1 MRRAKNFKV
10 KLELKNK
17 RGERLFNKRP
27 AVLAYAFLAAGI
39 WAASAALWNYRA
51 RTIMALVALV
61 VSAAMLALK
70 KKGLAVLCGFFLL
83 GELLF
88 AGTAD
93 VYESRTFD
101 AEGAEVAAR
110 IVSDYDM
117 AQSRYHYVADNVYV
131 NGKKVKGKIVVSYT
145 EGNLPLGAVV
155 KFSADVKSRKFS
167 THWNSVNNFRK
178 KEYYSATTDSVEIA
192 EITSVPIYDK
202 MRYEIK
208 KNLYTTLRS
217 DTADIITPLLLGDT
231 RVIND
236 NLRHD
241 VSAAGLAHLFA
252 VSGLHIG
259 FLAGVVSWVMKK
271 LRTGYLTNV
280 LVTNA
285 VLLFYAGLCCWSSS
299 IIRAIV
305 MFDVYAVGKLMGV
318 KNDPLSSL
326 AVAGIVVLTLFP
338 EDLLRVG
345 YHMSMLAVAGLC
357 FYTRGKKVKKRNPF
371 AETLSTS
378 LAVNVTMFPVIAS
391 AFSKVSPLGIVSNVL
406 ILPIASFMY
415 VFVFVNSFLV
425 LLMPFLRPTLY
436 LSALAVM
443 PIKILVAIVGQLNFG
458 QIAVPAFGY
467 GMALYY
473 LGIAVGS
480 RFLNVSK
487 KVKMPT
493 AAAMIVSSLL
503 VAVLT

>member
-1 MRRAKNFKV
+1 MCSSD
-10 KLELKNK
+10 L
-17 RGERLFNKRP
+17 
-27 AVLAYAFLAAGI
+27 
-39 WAASAALWNYRA
+39 
-51 RTIMALVALV
+51 
-61 VSAAMLALK
+61 
-70 KKGLAVLCGFFLL
+70 
-83 GELLF
+83 
-88 AGTAD
+88 
-93 VYESRTFD
+93 YESRTFD

-202 MRYEIK
+202 VRYEIK

-259 FLAGVVSWVMKK
+259 FLASVVSLVMKK

-285 VLLFYAGLCCWSSS
+285 VLLFYAGLRSEE
-299 IIRAIV
+299 R
-305 MFDVYAVGKLMGV
+305 
-318 KNDPLSSL
+318 
-326 AVAGIVVLTLFP
+326 
-338 EDLLRVG
+338 R
-345 YHMSMLAVAGLC
+345 
-357 FYTRGKKVKKRNPF
+357 
-371 AETLSTS
+371 
-378 LAVNVTMFPVIAS
+378 
-391 AFSKVSPLGIVSNVL
+391 
-406 ILPIASFMY
+406 
-415 VFVFVNSFLV
+415 
-425 LLMPFLRPTLY
+425 
-436 LSALAVM
+436 
-443 PIKILVAIVGQLNFG
+443 
-458 QIAVPAFGY
+458 
-467 GMALYY
+467 
-473 LGIAVGS
+473 
-480 RFLNVSK
+480 
-487 KVKMPT
+487 
-493 AAAMIVSSLL
+493 
-503 VAVLT
+503 

>member
-252 VSGLHIG
+252 VSGFAYRISGGRRQPSDEEAQNRVPYERSGYERRSSVLRRIM
-259 FLAGVVSWVMKK
+259 LLVVFDNKSNRDVRRLCGGEAYGSKKRSAVVTCGGRHSGADVISRRSAESWVSHVDA
-271 LRTGYLTNV
+271 GSCGI
-280 LVTNA
+280 
-285 VLLFYAGLCCWSSS
+285 VLLHE
-299 IIRAIV
+299 R
-305 MFDVYAVGKLMGV
+305 
-318 KNDPLSSL
+318 
-326 AVAGIVVLTLFP
+326 
-338 EDLLRVG
+338 
-345 YHMSMLAVAGLC
+345 
-357 FYTRGKKVKKRNPF
+357 KKSQK
-371 AETLSTS
+371 A
-378 LAVNVTMFPVIAS
+378 
-391 AFSKVSPLGIVSNVL
+391 
-406 ILPIASFMY
+406 
-415 VFVFVNSFLV
+415 
-425 LLMPFLRPTLY
+425 
-436 LSALAVM
+436 
-443 PIKILVAIVGQLNFG
+443 
-458 QIAVPAFGY
+458 
-467 GMALYY
+467 
-473 LGIAVGS
+473 
-480 RFLNVSK
+480 
-487 KVKMPT
+487 
-493 AAAMIVSSLL
+493 
-503 VAVLT
+503 

>member
-1 MRRAKNFKV
+1 M
-10 KLELKNK
+10 
-17 RGERLFNKRP
+17 FNLRP

-39 WAASAALWNYRA
+39 WVASAALWNYRA
-51 RTIMALVALV
+51 RTIVALVAV
-61 VSAAMLALK
+61 VAAAAALILK
-70 KKGLAVLCGFFLL
+70 RKGAAVLLGFFLL

-88 AGTAD
+88 SGTAD
-93 VYESRTFD
+93 VYESRRFD
-101 AEGAEVAAR
+101 ADDATITAR
-110 IVSDYDM
+110 IVSDYDTD
-117 AQSRYHYVADNVYV
+117 QSRYHYIADSVTV
-131 NGKKVKGKIVVSYT
+131 DGRKLKGRMVISYSK
-145 EGNLPLGAVV
+145 GDLPLGAVV
-155 KFSADVKSRKFS
+155 KFSADLKSRKFS

-178 KEYYSATTDSVEIA
+178 KEYYSSKTDDLEIL
-192 EITSVPIYDK
+192 EVRSVPVYDAV
-202 MRYEIK
+202 RYKIK

-231 RVIND
+231 RVISD

-259 FLAGVVSWVMKK
+259 FLAGVVSFVLKK
-271 LRTGYLTNV
+271 LKTGYVLNVVVTNV
-280 LVTNA
+280 

-305 MFDVYAVGKLMGV
+305 MFDVYAVGRIFGE

-326 AVAGIVVLTLFP
+326 AVAGIAVLVLYP

-345 YHMSMLAVAGLC
+345 YHMSMLAVSGLC
-357 FYTRGKKVKKRNPF
+357 FYTMGKPRKKRNPF
-371 AETLSTS
+371 SETLFTS
-378 LAVNVTMFPVIAS
+378 LAVNVTMFPVIS
-391 AFSKVSPLGIVSNVL
+391 TAFSKTSPLGLLSNVL

-415 VFVFVNSFLV
+415 VFVFINSFLV

-436 LSALAVM
+436 LSGLAVM
-443 PIKILVAIVGQLNFG
+443 PIKILVTIVGQLNFG

-467 GMALYY
+467 AMALYY
-473 LGIAVGS
+473 GGIAAGS

-487 KVKMPT
+487 KVKTPISL
-493 AAAMIVSSLL
+493 AMIVSSFLL
-503 VAVLT
+503 AVFT